1 MTGFFQKQY
10 ITFCKE
16 ENMKIIQKLTVLFC
30 LLISVGIVFAG
41 GEVEKKA
48 EKARITLW
56 SGYPDLQD
64 YYEGV
69 VADFQKEN
77 PNIQIEVQTF
87 SLSDLNQKLG
97 VAIPSKTA
105 ADVIELISVHSFPY
119 AEKFF
124 VEVPSDVQAEVM
136 KGVNKEYL
144 HDVTYNGKMLGVPFC
159 FYSEVLYYNKDYFA
173 EAGLTD
179 APDTMQQLV
188 EYAAKLT
195 KYDAQG
201 NVTRSGI
208 SLRFA
213 GHPAGT
219 CEKFWALGLLPEGGD
234 ILEAAGGGKYHN
246 GFNNDAG
253 YKAMKLYID
262 LLYRHKVTDFKIIQ
276 DTDSFAKGKSAM
288 FEREQWVVAY
298 LKNNSPDLNY
308 DAAPLPKSKRRA
320 TFAITRNMFVPEFS
334 KSQNAGWKFIN
345 FFYRKPVM
353 EKMVEDTG
361 WLSTRKDL
369 DYKSLLKEKAQLLAG
384 VENPPDLEF
393 VWQKRLNVENEIM
406 GKMGEQLPNA
416 YRDSSLLDNDAKI
429 RAEIQKIADLVDG
442 ILKEANLYGK

>member
-1 MTGFFQKQY
+1 
-10 ITFCKE
+10 
-16 ENMKIIQKLTVLFC
+16 MKILPKLTVLFC
-30 LLISVGIVFAG
+30 LLLSAGIAFAG
-41 GEVEKKA
+41 GQGEA
-48 EKARITLW
+48 EEAQITLW
-56 SGYPDLQD
+56 SGYPDLQE

-69 VADFQKEN
+69 VADFQEEY

-87 SLSDLNQKLG
+87 ALSDLNQKLG

-124 VEVPSDVQAEVM
+124 VEVPQDVQAEIM
-136 KGVNKEYL
+136 KGINKEYL
-144 HDVTYNGKMLGVPFC
+144 HDVTYDGKMLGVPFC
-159 FYSEVLYYNKDYFA
+159 FYSEVLYYNKDHFA
-173 EAGLTD
+173 EAGLRA
-179 APDTMQQLV
+179 APDTMQQLTD
-188 EYAAKLT
+188 YAAKLT
-195 KYDAQG
+195 KYDSQG

-234 ILEAAGGGKYHN
+234 ILEAGGGGKYHN

-253 YKAMKLYID
+253 YKALKLYID
-262 LLYRHKVTDFKIIQ
+262 LLYKHKVTDFNIIQ
-276 DTDSFAKGKSAM
+276 DADSFAKEKSSM

-298 LKNNSPDLNY
+298 LENNSPNLKY

-334 KSQNAGWKFIN
+334 KSQSAGWEFIN
-345 FFYRKPVM
+345 YFYRKPVM
-353 EKMVEDTG
+353 EKMVADTG
-361 WLSTRKDL
+361 WLSTRQDL
-369 DYKSLLKEKAQLLAG
+369 DYKSLLKNQAQLLAG
-384 VENPPDLEF
+384 VENPTDLEF
-393 VWQKRLNVENEIM
+393 VWQKRLTVENEIM

-416 YRDSSLLDNDAKI
+416 YRDSSLLGNDAKI
-429 RAEIQKIADLVDG
+429 KAEIKKIADVVDG

>member
-1 MTGFFQKQY
+1 
-10 ITFCKE
+10 
-16 ENMKIIQKLTVLFC
+16 MKILQKLTVVFC
-30 LLISVGIVFAG
+30 LLFCAGLVFAG
-41 GEVEKKA
+41 GQGEKAA
-48 EKARITLW
+48 EKAQITLW

-64 YYEGV
+64 FYEQV

-77 PNIQIEVQTF
+77 PNITVEVQTF
-87 SLSDLNQKLG
+87 ALADLNKKLG

-119 AEKFF
+119 AQKFF
-124 VEVPSDVQAEVM
+124 TEVPSDVQADVM
-136 KGVNKEYL
+136 KGMNKDYL
-144 HDVTYNGKMLGVPFC
+144 HDVTYDGKMLGVPFC
-159 FYSEVLYYNKDYFA
+159 FYSEVLYYNTDHFA
-173 EAGLTD
+173 EAGLAA
-179 APDTMQQLV
+179 APDTMAQLT

-195 KYDAQG
+195 KSDAQG

-234 ILEAAGGGKYHN
+234 ILEAGGSGKYHN

-253 YKAMKLYID
+253 YKALKLYIE
-262 LLYRHKVTDFKIIQ
+262 LLYKHKVTDFKIKQ
-276 DTDSFAKGKSAM
+276 DADAFAQEKAAM
-288 FEREQWVVAY
+288 FEREQWVVAH
-298 LKNNSPDLNY
+298 LQKNSPNLNY

-334 KSQNAGWKFIN
+334 KSQAAGWKFIN

-353 EKMVEDTG
+353 EKMVADTG

-369 DYKSLLKEKAQLLAG
+369 DYKNLLKNNAQLLAG

-393 VWQKRLNVENEIM
+393 VWQKRLEVENEIM

-416 YRDSSLLDNDAKI
+416 FRDSSLLGNDAKI
-429 RAEIQKIADLVDG
+429 KAEIKKIADLVDG
-442 ILKEANLYGK
+442 ILKDANLYGM

>member
-1 MTGFFQKQY
+1 
-10 ITFCKE
+10 
-16 ENMKIIQKLTVLFC
+16 MKILPKLTVLF
-30 LLISVGIVFAG
+30 LLSAGMVFAG
-41 GEVEKKA
+41 GQGGA
-48 EKARITLW
+48 EEAQITLW

-64 YYEGV
+64 FYEGV
-69 VADFQKEN
+69 VADFQEQN
-77 PNIQIEVQTF
+77 PNIQVEVQTF
-87 SLSDLNQKLG
+87 ALSDLNQKLG

-119 AEKFF
+119 AQKFF
-124 VEVPSDVQAEVM
+124 VEVPADVQAEVM
-136 KGVNKEYL
+136 KGINKEYL
-144 HDVTYNGKMLGVPFC
+144 HDVTYDGKMLGVPFC
-159 FYSEVLYYNKDYFA
+159 FYSEVLYYNKDHFA
-173 EAGLTD
+173 EAGLKA
-179 APDTMQQLV
+179 APDTMQQLA

-195 KYDAQG
+195 KYDSQG
-201 NVTRSGI
+201 NVARSGI

-246 GFNNDAG
+246 GFGNNDSG
-253 YKAMKLYID
+253 YKALKLYID
-262 LLYRHKVTDFKIIQ
+262 LLYKYKVTDFNIIQ
-276 DTDSFAKGKSAM
+276 DADSFAKEKSSM

-298 LKNNSPDLNY
+298 LEQNSPNLNY

-334 KSQNAGWKFIN
+334 KNQEAGWAFIN
-345 FFYRKPVM
+345 YFYQKPVM
-353 EKMVEDTG
+353 AKMVEETG

-369 DYKSLLKEKAQLLAG
+369 DYKSLLKNQAQLLAG

-393 VWQKRLNVENEIM
+393 VWQKRLTVENEIM

-416 YRDSSLLDNDAKI
+416 YRDSSLLGNDAKI
-429 RAEIQKIADLVDG
+429 KAEIKKIADLVDG
-442 ILKEANLYGK
+442 ILKEANLYGM

>member
-1 MTGFFQKQY
+1 
-10 ITFCKE
+10 
-16 ENMKIIQKLTVLFC
+16 MKILPKLTVLFC
-30 LLISVGIVFAG
+30 LLLSAGMVFAG
-41 GEVEKKA
+41 GQGGA
-48 EKARITLW
+48 EEARITLW

-64 YYEGV
+64 FYEGV
-69 VADFQKEN
+69 VADFQEEN
-77 PNIQIEVQTF
+77 PNIQVEVQTF
-87 SLSDLNQKLG
+87 ALSDLNQKLG

-124 VEVPSDVQAEVM
+124 VEVPADVQAEVM

-144 HDVTYNGKMLGVPFC
+144 HDVTYSGKMLGVPFC
-159 FYSEVLYYNKDYFA
+159 FYSEVLYYNKDHFA
-173 EAGLTD
+173 EAGLKT
-179 APDTMQQLV
+179 APDTMQQLTD
-188 EYAAKLT
+188 YAAKLT
-195 KYDAQG
+195 KYDSQG

-219 CEKFWALGLLPEGGD
+219 CEKFWALGLLPEDGD
-234 ILEAAGGGKYHN
+234 ILEDAGGGKYHN
-246 GFNNDAG
+246 GFGNNDSG
-253 YKAMKLYID
+253 YKALKLYID
-262 LLYRHKVTDFKIIQ
+262 LLYKYKVTDFNIIQ
-276 DTDSFAKGKSAM
+276 DADSFATEKSSM

-298 LKNNSPDLNY
+298 LENNSPNLNY

-334 KSQNAGWKFIN
+334 KSQKAGWEFVK
-345 FFYRKPVM
+345 FFYQKPVM

-369 DYKSLLKEKAQLLAG
+369 DYKRLLKNQAQLLAG

-393 VWQKRLNVENEIM
+393 VWQKRLTVENEIM

-416 YRDSSLLDNDAKI
+416 YRDSSLLGNDAKI
-429 RAEIQKIADLVDG
+429 KAEIQKIADMVDG
-442 ILKEANLYGK
+442 ILKEANLYGM

>member
-1 MTGFFQKQY
+1 
-10 ITFCKE
+10 
-16 ENMKIIQKLTVLFC
+16 MKILPKLTVLFC
-30 LLISVGIVFAG
+30 LFLSAGMVFAG
-41 GEVEKKA
+41 GQGGA
-48 EKARITLW
+48 EEAQITLW

-64 YYEGV
+64 FYEGV
-69 VADFQKEN
+69 VADFQEAN
-77 PNIQIEVQTF
+77 PNIQVEVQTF
-87 SLSDLNQKLG
+87 ALSDLNQKLG

-124 VEVPSDVQAEVM
+124 VEVPADVQAEIM

-144 HDVTYNGKMLGVPFC
+144 HDVTYDGKMLGVPFC
-159 FYSEVLYYNKDYFA
+159 FYSEVLYYNKDHFA
-173 EAGLTD
+173 EAGLRA
-179 APDTMQQLV
+179 APDTMQQLTD
-188 EYAAKLT
+188 YADKLT
-195 KYDAQG
+195 KYDSQG

-246 GFNNDAG
+246 GFNNNDSG
-253 YKAMKLYID
+253 YKALKLYID
-262 LLYRHKVTDFKIIQ
+262 LLYKYKVTDFNIIQ
-276 DTDSFAKGKSAM
+276 DADSFATGKSSM

-298 LKNNSPDLNY
+298 LENNSPNLNY

-334 KSQNAGWKFIN
+334 KSQAAAWAFIN
-345 FFYRKPVM
+345 YFYQKPVM
-353 EKMVEDTG
+353 EKMVADTG
-361 WLSTRKDL
+361 WLSTRQDL
-369 DYKSLLKEKAQLLAG
+369 DYKSLLKNQAQLLAG

-393 VWQKRLNVENEIM
+393 VWQKRLTVENEIM

-416 YRDSSLLDNDAKI
+416 YRDSSLLGNDAKI
-429 RAEIQKIADLVDG
+429 KAEIKKIADTVDE
-442 ILKEANLYGK
+442 ILKEANLYGM

>member
-1 MTGFFQKQY
+1 
-10 ITFCKE
+10 
-16 ENMKIIQKLTVLFC
+16 MKILPKLTVLFC
-30 LLISVGIVFAG
+30 LLLSAGMVFAG
-41 GEVEKKA
+41 GQTGTGEA
-48 EKARITLW
+48 QITLW
-56 SGYPDLQD
+56 SGYPDLQEF
-64 YYEGV
+64 YEGV
-69 VADFQKEN
+69 VADFQEEN
-77 PNIQIEVQTF
+77 PNIQVEVQTF
-87 SLSDLNQKLG
+87 ALSDLNQKLG

-124 VEVPSDVQAEVM
+124 VEVPADVRAEVM

-144 HDVTYNGKMLGVPFC
+144 HDVTYDGKMLGVPFC
-159 FYSEVLYYNKDYFA
+159 FYSEVLYYNKDHFA
-173 EAGLTD
+173 EAGLRA
-179 APDTMQQLV
+179 APDTMQQLTD
-188 EYAAKLT
+188 YAAKLT
-195 KYDAQG
+195 KYDSQG

-246 GFNNDAG
+246 GFNNNDSG
-253 YKAMKLYID
+253 YKALKLYID
-262 LLYRHKVTDFKIIQ
+262 LLYKYKVTDFNIIQ
-276 DTDSFAKGKSAM
+276 DADSFATEKSSM

-298 LKNNSPDLNY
+298 LENNSPNLNY

-334 KSQNAGWKFIN
+334 QSQAAGWKFIN
-345 FFYRKPVM
+345 YFYQKPVM

-361 WLSTRKDL
+361 WLSTRQDL
-369 DYKSLLKEKAQLLAG
+369 DYKSLLKNQAQLLAG

-393 VWQKRLNVENEIM
+393 VWQKRLTVENEIM

-416 YRDSSLLDNDAKI
+416 YRDSSLLGNDAKI
-429 RAEIQKIADLVDG
+429 KAEIKKIADTVDG
-442 ILKEANLYGK
+442 ILKEANLYGM

>member
-1 MTGFFQKQY
+1 
-10 ITFCKE
+10 
-16 ENMKIIQKLTVLFC
+16 MKILPKLTVLFC
-30 LLISVGIVFAG
+30 LLLSAGMVFAG
-41 GEVEKKA
+41 GQGGA
-48 EKARITLW
+48 EEAQITLW
-56 SGYPDLQD
+56 SGYPDLQE

-69 VADFQKEN
+69 VADFQEEN
-77 PNIQIEVQTF
+77 PNIQVEVQTF
-87 SLSDLNQKLG
+87 ALSDLNQKLG

-124 VEVPSDVQAEVM
+124 VEVPANVQAEVM
-136 KGVNKEYL
+136 KGINKEYL
-144 HDVTYNGKMLGVPFC
+144 HDVTYDGKMLGVPFC
-159 FYSEVLYYNKDYFA
+159 FYSEVLYYNKDHFA
-173 EAGLTD
+173 EAGLKA
-179 APDTMQQLV
+179 APDTMQQLTD
-188 EYAAKLT
+188 YAAKLT
-195 KYDAQG
+195 KYDSQR

-246 GFNNDAG
+246 GFNDDSG
-253 YKAMKLYID
+253 YKALKLYID
-262 LLYRHKVTDFKIIQ
+262 LLYKHKVTDFNIIQ
-276 DTDSFAKGKSAM
+276 DADSFAKEKSSM

-298 LKNNSPDLNY
+298 LENNSPNLNY

-334 KSQNAGWKFIN
+334 QSQKAGWEFIN
-345 FFYRKPVM
+345 FFYQKPVM
-353 EKMVEDTG
+353 EKMVADTG
-361 WLSTRKDL
+361 WLSTRQDL
-369 DYKSLLKEKAQLLAG
+369 DYKSLLKNQAQLLAG

-393 VWQKRLNVENEIM
+393 VWQKRLTVENEIM

-416 YRDSSLLDNDAKI
+416 YRDSSLLGNDAKI
-429 RAEIQKIADLVDG
+429 KAEIKKIADTVDG
-442 ILKEANLYGK
+442 ILKEANLYGM